1 MNNDTRYST
10 VCMHTYC
17 TVQIATYQVHVQY
30 YYTWYLVVYEYNK
43 LVNYSE
49 LQ

>member
-1 MNNDTRYST
+1 
-10 VCMHTYC
+10 MHTYC
-17 TVQIATYQVHVQY
+17 TVQIATYQVHVQYMY